1 MIVSFSRLSLSFVL
15 SCVASSWASWH
26 IVAHI
31 SVSSCLCDIFFA
43 TSSSS
48 ARSLSVSSRMMDPK
62 SLISSDTRLRDALC
76 RMSLHFRSLVVF
88 ERYIWGSIQGF
99 MFLGGWFRVRH
110 VSIKVLWWLA
120 LASAMRVAFRFLPS
134 SCRLCC

>member
-1 MIVSFSRLSLSFVL
+1 MRCVECLSIFVQLLCLNDIYGALSKV
-15 SCVASSWASWH
+15 
-26 IVAHI
+26 
-31 SVSSCLCDIFFA
+31 
-43 TSSSS
+43 
-48 ARSLSVSSRMMDPK
+48 
-62 SLISSDTRLRDALC
+62 
-76 RMSLHFRSLVVF
+76 
-88 ERYIWGSIQGF
+88 F

>member
-1 MIVSFSRLSLSFVL
+1 M
-15 SCVASSWASWH
+15 ASSWASWH
-26 IVAHI
+26 IIAHI

-43 TSSSS
+43 ISSSS

-62 SLISSDTRLRDALC
+62 WLTRLRDALC
-76 RMSLHFRSLVVF
+76 RMSLHFRSIVVF

-120 LASAMRVAFRFLPS
+120 GG
-134 SCRLCC
+134 